1 MGVKAQKAATDLQ
14 TIGCVRVTPR
24 FLISFTAMSK
34 TLKTIFKWV
43 GYLLLALAGGAAGG
57 AGTTML

>member
-1 MGVKAQKAATDLQ
+1 MNN
-14 TIGCVRVTPR
+14 
-24 FLISFTAMSK
+24 

-57 AGTTML
+57 AGTQVML

>member
-1 MGVKAQKAATDLQ
+1 
-14 TIGCVRVTPR
+14 
-24 FLISFTAMSK
+24 MSD

-43 GYLLLALAGGAAGG
+43 GYLFLALAGGAAGG

>member
-1 MGVKAQKAATDLQ
+1 
-14 TIGCVRVTPR
+14 
-24 FLISFTAMSK
+24 MSE

-57 AGTTML
+57 AGTQIML

>member
-1 MGVKAQKAATDLQ
+1 
-14 TIGCVRVTPR
+14 
-24 FLISFTAMSK
+24 MSE
-34 TLKTIFKWV
+34 TVKTIIKWL

>member
-1 MGVKAQKAATDLQ
+1 
-14 TIGCVRVTPR
+14 
-24 FLISFTAMSK
+24 MSE
-34 TLKTIFKWV
+34 TVKTIFKWV

>member
-1 MGVKAQKAATDLQ
+1 
-14 TIGCVRVTPR
+14 
-24 FLISFTAMSK
+24 MSD

-57 AGTTML
+57 AGSQVLF